1 MKGILLKQTVTVCLV
16 CSFQFPVWLIDKLGL
31 CRDYNQ
37 IKWRNKQ
44 VHALKKSYSFCVFTN
59 IKFIIICV
67 KKDDQGYFSHL
78 KKKITKTNLV
88 FVFNVH
94 ASMRDK
100 GDPLWAEV
108 DERSLSCGFGK
119 ETR

>member
-1 MKGILLKQTVTVCLV
+1 MLLKQTVAICLV
-16 CSFQFPVWLIDKLGL
+16 CSFQFSIWLMDKLGL

-59 IKFIIICV
+59 IKFIRICM
-67 KKDDQGYFSHL
+67 KKMIRGIFL
-78 KKKITKTNLV
+78 IWKKKLITKTNLV
-88 FVFNVH
+88 FVFNAH